1 MKFSFLDALS
11 TTFVAMTIVFAL
23 LIILQYIIRL
33 QSFIIKFAA
42 KINLNHKEDIIY
54 KEPEKEEEVHFLE
67 IEREDDLEV
76 VAVIAAVLA
85 AYLDIPQ
92 SNLKIKSIKRISN
105 NSGWGISAIES
116 NLKG

>member
-23 LIILQYIIRL
+23 LIILQYIIKL
-33 QSFIIKFAA
+33 QSFIINTVGK
-42 KINLNHKEDIIY
+42 KSENHEVAIIY
-54 KEPEKEEEVHFLE
+54 KEKEEETETVE
-67 IEREDDLEV
+67 VEPEDDLEV
-76 VAVIAAVLA
+76 VAVIAAVLV
-85 AYLDIPQ
+85 AYLDIPK
-92 SNLKIKSIKRISN
+92 SSLKIKSIKRISN

>member
-23 LIILQYIIRL
+23 LIILQYIIKL
-33 QSFIIKFAA
+33 QSFIINTVGKKSA
-42 KINLNHKEDIIY
+42 NHEVAIIY
-54 KEPEKEEEVHFLE
+54 KEKEEAIETVEVE
-67 IEREDDLEV
+67 QEDDLEV

-92 SNLKIKSIKRISN
+92 SSLKIKSIKRISN

-116 NLKG
+116 NLKA

>member
-23 LIILQYIIRL
+23 LIILQYIIKL
-33 QSFIIKFAA
+33 QSFIINTVA
-42 KINLNHKEDIIY
+42 KKNANHEVGIIY
-54 KEPEKEEEVHFLE
+54 KEKEEE
-67 IEREDDLEV
+67 IETVEVEPEPEDDLEV

-85 AYLDIPQ
+85 SYLDIPQ
-92 SNLKIKSIKRISN
+92 SSLKIKSIKRISN

>member
-11 TTFVAMTIVFAL
+11 TTFVAMAIVFAL

-33 QSFIIKFAA
+33 QSFIISTIA
-42 KINLNHKEDIIY
+42 KKSVNHKVDNKVDIIL
-54 KEPEKEEEVHFLE
+54 KEKEEIVEVQP
-67 IEREDDLEV
+67 EDDLEV
-76 VAVIAAVLA
+76 VAVIAAILA
-85 AYLDIPQ
+85 TYLDVPQ

-105 NSGWGISAIES
+105 NLGWGISAIES